1 MKSKVLILGGGFA
14 GLFAAREFQRKLGD
28 AVDIEIINSE
38 NYFVFQP
45 LLPEVAAGSIA
56 PTHAVSPL
64 RYLLRGVA
72 VRKAW
77 VESVDFQEKVVTVF
91 QGVQRRPTKVGYD
104 HLVIALG
111 QATDLSRV
119 PGLAE
124 HGLTMKTL
132 EDARRLRAHVIDR
145 LEHAE
150 ITSSPEIKRGALTFC
165 VIGGG
170 FSGIETVGEIKELI
184 DRSLKF
190 YPRIRPD
197 EVRVITLEF
206 GDRILGEMSER
217 LSGYAAEQLAKRGI
231 EIRLGTGVASAT
243 GTQLVATDGEV
254 IDTRT
259 IVATIG
265 NSPSRVVRDMNLP
278 LQGGRIVVERTLRV
292 RGREDVWALGDC
304 AMIPMKDGAAERSD
318 FAPPTAQFAVREATL
333 LASNIAASLRSQT
346 LAPFNYTSQGS
357 LASLGAHRGVA
368 EVRGR
373 QISGLPAWFLWRAY
387 YLAFLPG
394 IGTRMRVLLN
404 WLLDTLSPRNAVVLK
419 SHTTPA
425 VRHALYKAGDRV
437 FEAGSR
443 ADGVYTVIEGSME
456 LRFHDAATDREV
468 VRILGPGEHFGERL
482 ILGDRQRSGTVR
494 ALADSR
500 VLVLDRE
507 AFLMIARGFPIFGEY
522 FSKRMHDVYGLDWP
536 AHDT

>member
-1 MKSKVLILGGGFA
+1 
-14 GLFAAREFQRKLGD
+14 
-28 AVDIEIINSE
+28 
-38 NYFVFQP
+38 
-45 LLPEVAAGSIA
+45 
-56 PTHAVSPL
+56 
-64 RYLLRGVA
+64 
-72 VRKAW
+72 
-77 VESVDFQEKVVTVF
+77 
-91 QGVQRRPTKVGYD
+91 
-104 HLVIALG
+104 
-111 QATDLSRV
+111 
-119 PGLAE
+119 
-124 HGLTMKTL
+124 
-132 EDARRLRAHVIDR
+132 
-145 LEHAE
+145 
-150 ITSSPEIKRGALTFC
+150 
-165 VIGGG
+165 
-170 FSGIETVGEIKELI
+170 
-184 DRSLKF
+184 
-190 YPRIRPD
+190 
-197 EVRVITLEF
+197 
-206 GDRILGEMSER
+206 
-217 LSGYAAEQLAKRGI
+217 
-231 EIRLGTGVASAT
+231 
-243 GTQLVATDGEV
+243 
-254 IDTRT
+254 
-259 IVATIG
+259 
-265 NSPSRVVRDMNLP
+265 
-278 LQGGRIVVERTLRV
+278 
-292 RGREDVWALGDC
+292 
-304 AMIPMKDGAAERSD
+304 MIPMKDGAAERSD

-425 VRHALYKAGDRV
+425 VRHTLYKAGDRV